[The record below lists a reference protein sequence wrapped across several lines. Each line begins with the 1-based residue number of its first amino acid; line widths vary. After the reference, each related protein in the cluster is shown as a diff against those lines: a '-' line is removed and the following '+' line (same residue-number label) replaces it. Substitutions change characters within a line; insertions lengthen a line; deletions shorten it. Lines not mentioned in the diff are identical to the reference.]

1 MSKTKICKHC
11 RTEIDSKAKVCPNC
25 KRKQGG
31 IVKYI
36 VIGII
41 ALIVIGAVAGGKD
54 EKDEPK
60 KVGNASA
67 NGEKSEV
74 TKEKKDFYSAGEVV
88 SLKDIETT
96 LVNVT
101 EYNSTDNEF
110 VKPEDGKIFVLCE
123 FEIANNSKDDINV
136 SSAMSFEA
144 YCDGYSINQSITGL
158 MADKSKSQLDGV
170 VAAGKKMNGVI
181 AYEIPVEYKEVEIKF
196 QPSFWG
202 KKITYKYTK

>member
-1 MSKTKICKHC
+1 MIKTNLKKSLTH
-11 RTEIDSKAKVCPNC
+11 R
-25 KRKQGG
+25 QM
-31 IVKYI
+31 
-36 VIGII
+36 
-41 ALIVIGAVAGGKD
+41 
-54 EKDEPK
+54 EKNQKLPK
-60 KVGNASA
+60 KKN
-67 NGEKSEV
+67 
-74 TKEKKDFYSAGEVV
+74 FYSVGEVV

-202 KKITYKYTK
+202 KKITFKYTK

>member
-36 VIGII
+36 VIGVI
-41 ALIVIGAVAGGKD
+41 ALIVIGAIAGGKD
-54 EKDEPK
+54 DKDEPK
-60 KVGNASA
+60 KVANASA

-74 TKEKKDFYSAGEVV
+74 TEEKKDFYSVGEVV

-101 EYNSTDNEF
+101 EYTSTDNEF

>member
-36 VIGII
+36 VIGVI
-41 ALIVIGAVAGGKD
+41 ALIVIGAIAGGKD
-54 EKDEPK
+54 DKDEPK
-60 KVGNASA
+60 KVANASA

-74 TKEKKDFYSAGEVV
+74 TEEKKDFYSVGEVV

-144 YCDGYSINQSITGL
+144 YCDGYSINQSFTGL
-158 MADKSKSQLDGV
+158 IADQSKPQLDGD

-181 AYEIPVEYKEVEIKF
+181 AYEVPAGYKELEIKF

>member
-36 VIGII
+36 VIGVI
-41 ALIVIGAVAGGKD
+41 ALIVIGAIAGGKD
-54 EKDEPK
+54 DKDEPK
-60 KVGNASA
+60 KVANASA

-74 TKEKKDFYSAGEVV
+74 TEEKKDFYSVGEVV